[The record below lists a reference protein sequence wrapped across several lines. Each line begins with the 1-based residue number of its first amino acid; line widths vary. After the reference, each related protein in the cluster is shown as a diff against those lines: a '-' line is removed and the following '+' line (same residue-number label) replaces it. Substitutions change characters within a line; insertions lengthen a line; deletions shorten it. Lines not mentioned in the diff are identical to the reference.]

1 MHPKAHYNGNEKK
14 DTLKL
19 KKRLDV
25 THHTLN
31 AMRMKLLENPYYK
44 LDVYLHLE
52 WEEWRMRE
60 VSAQDEALRKFSRFI
75 ALRK

>member
-1 MHPKAHYNGNEKK
+1 M
-14 DTLKL
+14 
-19 KKRLDV
+19 
-25 THHTLN
+25 THHTLDS
-31 AMRMKLLENPYYK
+31 MCVKLLENPYCD

>member
-1 MHPKAHYNGNEKK
+1 MR
-14 DTLKL
+14 DTL

-25 THHTLN
+25 TYHMLDS
-31 AMRMKLLENPYYK
+31 MRVKLLENPYYD

-60 VSAQDEALRKFSRFI
+60 VSAQDEALKIFSSFI